1 VISCHVR
8 DIGEY
13 LVTVGYI
20 AIVENNHELRNER
33 TPGGI
38 VIEKQQGIEV
48 LGVYLSPFV
57 SVKDRFVVH
66 SHVMLNACLSLS
78 WPDKSF
84 RPRSQVAQL
93 RSVEVCTLW
102 GARCES
108 KGKIGLNVLVAILS
122 LGMRCG
128 SYPRMDLS
136 YTKGDR

>member
-38 VIEKQQGIEV
+38 MIEKKQGIEV

-57 SVKDRFVVH
+57 LVKDRFVVH
-66 SHVMLNACLSLS
+66 SYVMLNACLSLS
-78 WPDKSF
+78 WSDKLF
-84 RPRSQVAQL
+84 RP
-93 RSVEVCTLW
+93 
-102 GARCES
+102 
-108 KGKIGLNVLVAILS
+108 
-122 LGMRCG
+122 
-128 SYPRMDLS
+128 
-136 YTKGDR
+136 